1 MSTVVIVSG
10 VFRHFEIAYNSWKFA
25 PAAYCLATQRR
36 RQEARSAAQNNSIIS
51 SIDEHKHKFDYIVLE
66 EPKSSSNTYW
76 LSNNTVNMAAKW
88 TAAYNL
94 LKDKQ
99 YSKYIIVR
107 PDLYMFHHNWTMIN
121 DIVPA
126 YNTMY
131 NISDI
136 VPDSLGQPFIN
147 DMFFILDPEAWTK
160 ISGFYNYYE
169 PISTTKNIHIHLSDY
184 ITKHNIQVNSEVLAQ
199 GAYIPIRDNML
210 SMFDNN
216 VLSDKYSVNDLVKK
230 ANEWQNQQIE
240 S

>member
-10 VFRHFEIAYNSWKFA
+10 VFRHFEMAYNCWKFA

-51 SIDEHKHKFDYIVLE
+51 SINEHKHKFDYILLE
-66 EPKSSSNTYW
+66 EPRS
-76 LSNNTVNMAAKW
+76 SNNTVNMAAKW
-88 TAAYNL
+88 AAAYNL

-99 YSKYIIVR
+99 YSKYIIIR

-126 YNTMY
+126 HNTMY
-131 NISDI
+131 NISD
-136 VPDSLGQPFIN
+136 VVKDGSGQPFIN
-147 DMFFILDPEAWTK
+147 DMFFILDPQAWTK

-169 PISTTKNIHIHLSDY
+169 PISTTKNIHIHLCDY
-184 ITKHNIQVNSEVLAQ
+184 IAEHNITVNSEVLSQ
-199 GAYIPIRDNML
+199 GIYIPIRDNMM

-230 ANEWQNQQIE
+230 AIEWQNQQIE